1 MIGRLF
7 LISFVT
13 CIFLG
18 CGKPSSETSSNNSGS
33 TAQILNLGNGAEPEG
48 LDPHVVTGV
57 PEHNILAALIE
68 GLVAED
74 PKDLHPVPGV
84 AERWEKSE
92 DGLIWTFY
100 LRKTAKWSTGDP
112 VTAKDFVL
120 SYKRMLSPKLASQ
133 YAYMLHVVKNAK
145 AFNEKEIED
154 FSQVGF
160 EAVDDHTL
168 KITLAG
174 PTPYFLSLL
183 NHYSWFPV
191 HVPTVEKYGEI
202 DSPNNPW
209 TRPGNFVGNGAFVL
223 DKWEVNDVI
232 VVKKSSTYWDKDK
245 VKLEQ
250 INFKPISSAEVEER
264 AFRSGQIDISNTIPL
279 NKIDV
284 YRKKNPENLRLD
296 PYLGVYFYRLNVTAP
311 PLDKKKV
318 RQALALSIDRES
330 LVRNVMR
337 RADKPTAFFTP
348 PDTGG
353 YTYSGGPKIE
363 FDPDQAAQ
371 LLAEAGYPQGK
382 GFPKLK
388 LLYNTSEAHQ
398 RIAEAI
404 QQMWQNNLKI
414 QIELINEEWKVYLST
429 QQKMEYQV
437 SRAGWIGDYN
447 DPNTFLD
454 MWLTGGGNN
463 YTGFA
468 NNEFDRL
475 IEAAGQEA
483 DRQKRFKLFEEA
495 EAILLDEM
503 PVIPIYHY
511 TSKYLANPK
520 VKGWYPTILNHHP
533 YKHVSISPE
542 D

>member
-1 MIGRLF
+1 MVYRV
-7 LISFVT
+7 FVLSLVS
-13 CIFLG
+13 CILLG
-18 CGKPSSETSSNNSGS
+18 CGKSSSENSSGNPES

-57 PEHNILAALIE
+57 PEHNILVALIE

-92 DGLIWTFY
+92 DSLIWTFY
-100 LRKTAKWSTGDP
+100 LRKNAKWSTGDP
-112 VTAKDFVL
+112 VTAEDFVL

-145 AFNEKEIED
+145 AFNERDIDD

-191 HVPTVEKYGEI
+191 HVPTVKKHGEV

-209 TRPGNFVGNGAFVL
+209 TLPGNFVGNGPFVL

-264 AFRSGQIDISNTIPL
+264 AFRSGQIHVSNTIPL

-296 PYLGVYFYRLNVTAP
+296 PYLGVYFYRLNVTVP

-337 RADKPTAFFTP
+337 RAATSTAFFTP

-353 YTYSGGPKIE
+353 YTYNGGPKIE
-363 FDPDQAAQ
+363 FDPERAAE
-371 LLAEAGYPQGK
+371 LLAEAGYPRGK

-398 RIAEAI
+398 RIAVAI

-414 QIELINEEWKVYLST
+414 QIELTNEEWKVYLNT

-454 MWLTGGGNN
+454 MWLTDGGNN
-463 YTGFA
+463 YTGFSIKK
-468 NNEFDRL
+468 FDQL
-475 IEAAGQEA
+475 IEAASQEP

-511 TSKYLANPK
+511 ISKYLANPK
-520 VKGWYPTILNHHP
+520 VKGWHPTILNHHP
-533 YKHVSISPE
+533 YKHVSISPG